1 MNRGLAIAALCVG
14 FVIAVLAWPYA
25 QLSGLAKPA
34 RISPRMVAP
43 GDVATCRHGT
53 DWSLDGEPFASGAR
67 ITVPD
72 RVGGALVCRGGGEP
86 DVVGITAKPQPGNI
100 LLVILD
106 DVGVDRVGLYDI
118 SETVPKTPT
127 LDKLARRGLTFTRAY
142 SSPSCTPTRAAILT
156 GQHAMNTGI
165 GSPLTGNEHGLRDRE
180 WILPEALDDL
190 TDEAYTHAAI
200 GKWHLTTPEEGD
212 DKPNQMGFDH
222 YVGNIANMSATHRER
237 YDNWTRVVNGRSKRS
252 KKYATTDNVDET
264 LAFIDDAGDRPWFVW
279 LAFNSAH
286 VPLHWPPKSLAGDP
300 PAHLT
305 GPRKFDAMVETADK
319 ELGRLLST
327 MDRDVRARTT
337 VIVIGDNGTATE
349 AVRPPTTADKAKFS
363 IFQGGIH
370 VPLIVSGPSVVEPGR
385 TVEAL
390 TLHVDLFETILE
402 LAGADLPRDRRQ
414 RIDGRSIVRHLTAV
428 DPPAHRLFVY
438 VESFQPN
445 GFDLSKRRDWNRAVI
460 HQNWKL
466 VRTPD
471 GRDALHHLV
480 QRGLDGPDLL
490 ARGDVGDEGREAL
503 RTMRKALENRFTP
516 RQ

>member
-1 MNRGLAIAALCVG
+1 
-14 FVIAVLAWPYA
+14 
-25 QLSGLAKPA
+25 
-34 RISPRMVAP
+34 
-43 GDVATCRHGT
+43 
-53 DWSLDGEPFASGAR
+53 
-67 ITVPD
+67 
-72 RVGGALVCRGGGEP
+72 
-86 DVVGITAKPQPGNI
+86 
-100 LLVILD
+100 
-106 DVGVDRVGLYDI
+106 
-118 SETVPKTPT
+118 
-127 LDKLARRGLTFTRAY
+127 
-142 SSPSCTPTRAAILT
+142 
-156 GQHAMNTGI
+156 
-165 GSPLTGNEHGLRDRE
+165 
-180 WILPEALDDL
+180 
-190 TDEAYTHAAI
+190 
-200 GKWHLTTPEEGD
+200 
-212 DKPNQMGFDH
+212 
-222 YVGNIANMSATHRER
+222 
-237 YDNWTRVVNGRSKRS
+237 
-252 KKYATTDNVDET
+252 
-264 LAFIDDAGDRPWFVW
+264 
-279 LAFNSAH
+279 
-286 VPLHWPPKSLAGDP
+286 
-300 PAHLT
+300 
-305 GPRKFDAMVETADK
+305 
-319 ELGRLLST
+319 
-327 MDRDVRARTT
+327 VRARTT